1 VKIDAAAGVVTVTP
15 IVGWHEAAFIQ
26 SFAPAEGQ
34 WAARSPIERAV
45 AAMVT
50 PHVFP
55 SERDFL
61 AAGMFRM
68 VYGQFDWRL
77 NDLAGRGTPVPTL
90 TQALSPHGPST
101 H

>member
-1 VKIDAAAGVVTVTP
+1 
-15 IVGWHEAAFIQ
+15 
-26 SFAPAEGQ
+26 
-34 WAARSPIERAV
+34 
-45 AAMVT
+45 VT